1 MSSEFDWL
9 NPDVNFNPKKP
20 IKPFVTDWTKPL
32 PLLGFP
38 EKPKIPYKR
47 FFNKDL
53 HNLRFS
59 DDTSKRRVTSSL
71 TISVP
76 AARYD
81 IPVIEESAPIFSDS
95 VIAYD
100 RDALHGIQHWPERRR
115 LGYTHRLGF
124 TSIENVK
131 HKSKI
136 IAILEIV
143 ESKRC
148 DYTFMKEIVV
158 KR

>member
-1 MSSEFDWL
+1 MQNIASAMSSEFDWL
-9 NPDVNFNPKKP
+9 NPDVNLNPKKP
-20 IKPFVTDWTKPL
+20 IKPFVTNWTKPL

-53 HNLRFS
+53 HNLRLS

-81 IPVIEESAPIFSDS
+81 IPAIEESAPIFSDS
-95 VIAYD
+95 VVAYD

-115 LGYTHRLGF
+115 LGYTHRLGY
-124 TSIENVK
+124 K
-131 HKSKI
+131 
-136 IAILEIV
+136 
-143 ESKRC
+143 
-148 DYTFMKEIVV
+148 
-158 KR
+158 